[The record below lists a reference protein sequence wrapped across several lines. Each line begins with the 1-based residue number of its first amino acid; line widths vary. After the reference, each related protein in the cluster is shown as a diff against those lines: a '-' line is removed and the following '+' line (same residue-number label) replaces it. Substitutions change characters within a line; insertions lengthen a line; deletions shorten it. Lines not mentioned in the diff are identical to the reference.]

1 MTDPN
6 PMPRTAAEANQPAPQ
21 LSPEDGHRMIAAL
34 MRIKDPNQRERL
46 IALAEAIAK
55 D

>member
-1 MTDPN
+1 MTDPT
-6 PMPRTAAEANQPAPQ
+6 PMPCTAAEANRPASQ

-34 MRIKDPNQRERL
+34 MRIKDPTQRERL